1 MQRLEDDFYTHI
13 NAKWLENN
21 KIPPEYT
28 KWSNFHIL
36 NKVNEERLKEILN
49 CDPTNDEENKLNI
62 LWKKGLNTEELNTV
76 EHDSIFKLINED
88 LPINQLLVSL
98 LKYNLCFLFDIEAY
112 TDFKDSNRNI
122 LYFDRLSLSL
132 PDRDYYLI
140 DKMEDKRVLFK
151 QFLDKFLQHY
161 KINSA
166 NNIAEEIYSFEE
178 SIAKVLLSKTEKRD
192 PNKIYNL
199 YSFDKLKEQ
208 FKNIDWDY
216 LFDSFNFPKND
227 KIIITEPKYF
237 EFLNNYLENT
247 DNHRIIK
254 NYFKYRLAKYSSN
267 FCDDI
272 SYQLAFDFFGNQLM
286 GQKEPKQRWKR
297 VLSTIESILGEVLS
311 KAYIQKYFKEDEK
324 KSCKNMIEEIC
335 KTYRERIINL
345 DWMSDITKQK
355 ALEKLDKITIKI
367 GYPDKWTDFTNLN
380 LSSNM
385 SYFENILE
393 ANKWILAHN
402 LEKLYKPVDKLEWH
416 MNAHEINAYYSP
428 TNNEIVFPAGILQ
441 EPFYSINQSLAE
453 NLGGIGAVIG
463 HEMTHGFDDNGRL
476 YDSDG
481 NLNEWWSKEDGGGEN
496 CDTDIDKFNKRSKKL
511 EELFNSY
518 EYFGIKVNGKLTL
531 GENIADL
538 GGLTFSLK
546 TLERIISNN
555 NNNNNNNNNLE
566 DIKTETKK
574 LFEQWAKIWRCNITD
589 DTLKNQLLTDP
600 HSPTDLRVNA
610 ILRNLDEFYE
620 IYNITEND
628 KMYLEPNMR
637 SKIW

>member
-1 MQRLEDDFYTHI
+1 
-13 NAKWLENN
+13 
-21 KIPPEYT
+21 
-28 KWSNFHIL
+28 
-36 NKVNEERLKEILN
+36 
-49 CDPTNDEENKLNI
+49 
-62 LWKKGLNTEELNTV
+62 
-76 EHDSIFKLINED
+76 
-88 LPINQLLVSL
+88 
-98 LKYNLCFLFDIEAY
+98 
-112 TDFKDSNRNI
+112 
-122 LYFDRLSLSL
+122 
-132 PDRDYYLI
+132 
-140 DKMEDKRVLFK
+140 
-151 QFLDKFLQHY
+151 
-161 KINSA
+161 
-166 NNIAEEIYSFEE
+166 
-178 SIAKVLLSKTEKRD
+178 
-192 PNKIYNL
+192 
-199 YSFDKLKEQ
+199 
-208 FKNIDWDY
+208 
-216 LFDSFNFPKND
+216 
-227 KIIITEPKYF
+227 
-237 EFLNNYLENT
+237 
-247 DNHRIIK
+247 
-254 NYFKYRLAKYSSN
+254 
-267 FCDDI
+267 
-272 SYQLAFDFFGNQLM
+272 M

-311 KAYIQKYFKEDEK
+311 KAYIQKYFKETEK

-345 DWMSDITKQK
+345 DWMSEITKQK

-481 NLNEWWSKEDGGGEN
+481 NLNEWWSKEDGDG
-496 CDTDIDKFNKRSKKL
+496 DTDIDKFNKRSKKL

-546 TLERIISNN
+546 TLERIVS

-574 LFEQWAKIWRCNITD
+574 LFEQWAKIWRGNITD

>member
-13 NAKWLENN
+13 NAEWLEKN
-21 KIPPEYT
+21 KIPSEYT

-62 LWKKGLNTEELNTV
+62 LWKKGLNTEELNSHK
-76 EHDSIFKLINED
+76 HDSIFKLINED

-140 DKMEDKRVLFK
+140 DKMEDKRILFK

-161 KINSA
+161 KINNA
-166 NNIAEEIYSFEE
+166 NNNITNNNIAEEIYSFEE

-199 YSFDKLKEQ
+199 YAFYKLKEQ

-216 LFDSFNFPKND
+216 LFDSFNFPKDD

-254 NYFKYRLAKYSSN
+254 NYFKYRLAKYSTN

-272 SYQLAFDFFGNQLM
+272 SYQLTFDFFGNQLM

-367 GYPDKWTDFTNLN
+367 GYPDKWTDFANLN

-385 SYFENILE
+385 SYFENMLE
-393 ANKWILAHN
+393 ANRWILAHN

-441 EPFYSINQSLAE
+441 EPFYSINQSIAE

-463 HEMTHGFDDNGRL
+463 HEMSHGFDDNGRL

-481 NLNEWWSKEDGGGEN
+481 NLNEWWSKEDE
-496 CDTDIDKFNKRSKKL
+496 IQFNERSKKL
-511 EELFNSY
+511 EELFNLY

-546 TLERIISNN
+546 TLERIIFNN
-555 NNNNNNNNNLE
+555 NNTKLE

-600 HSPTDLRVNA
+600 HSPTNLRVNA

-628 KMYLEPNMR
+628 KMYLDKQLR

>member
-13 NAKWLENN
+13 NAEWLENN
-21 KIPPEYT
+21 KIPSEYT

-62 LWKKGLNTEELNTV
+62 LWKKGLNTEELNTK
-76 EHDSIFKLINED
+76 EHDHDSIFKLINED

-140 DKMEDKRVLFK
+140 DKMADKRILFK

-161 KINSA
+161 NKISCTSN

-199 YSFDKLKEQ
+199 YAFNTLKEQ

-254 NYFKYRLAKYSSN
+254 NYFKYRLAKYSTN

-272 SYQLAFDFFGNQLM
+272 SYQLTFDFFGNQLM

-297 VLSTIESILGEVLS
+297 VLSTIEGILGEVLS

-345 DWMSDITKQK
+345 DWMSEITKQK

-385 SYFENILE
+385 SYFENMLE
-393 ANKWILAHN
+393 ANRWILAHN

-481 NLNEWWSKEDGGGEN
+481 NLNEWWSKEDE
-496 CDTDIDKFNKRSKKL
+496 IQFNERSKKL
-511 EELFNSY
+511 EDLFNSY

-546 TLERIISNN
+546 TLERILSNN
-555 NNNNNNNNNLE
+555 SLE

-574 LFEQWAKIWRCNITD
+574 LFVQWAKIWRCNITD

-628 KMYLEPNMR
+628 KMYLDKQLR

>member
-13 NAKWLENN
+13 NAEWLENN
-21 KIPPEYT
+21 KIPSEYT

-62 LWKKGLNTEELNTV
+62 LWKKGLNTEELNSHKY
-76 EHDSIFKLINED
+76 ESIFKIINED
-88 LPINQLLVSL
+88 LPFNQLLVSL

-140 DKMEDKRVLFK
+140 DKMADKRVLFK

-199 YSFDKLKEQ
+199 YAFNTLKEQ

-254 NYFKYRLAKYSSN
+254 NYFKYRLAKYSTN

-272 SYQLAFDFFGNQLM
+272 SYQLTFDFFGNQLM

-345 DWMSDITKQK
+345 DWMSEITKQK

-367 GYPDKWTDFTNLN
+367 GYPDKWTDFTHLN

-481 NLNEWWSKEDGGGEN
+481 NLNEWWSKENSVGEGEN
-496 CDTDIDKFNKRSKKL
+496 CKNDIDKFNERSKKL

-546 TLERIISNN
+546 TLERIVSNN
-555 NNNNNNNNNLE
+555 NNLA

-628 KMYLEPNMR
+628 KMYLDKQLR

>member
-13 NAKWLENN
+13 NAEWLENN
-21 KIPPEYT
+21 KIPSEYT

-49 CDPTNDEENKLNI
+49 CNPTNDEENKLNI

-140 DKMEDKRVLFK
+140 DKMEDKRILFK
-151 QFLDKFLQHY
+151 QFLDKLLQHY

-192 PNKIYNL
+192 PNKIYNI
-199 YSFDKLKEQ
+199 YAFNTLKEQ

-216 LFDSFNFPKND
+216 LFDSFNFPKDD

-272 SYQLAFDFFGNQLM
+272 SYQLTFDFFGNQLM

-311 KAYIQKYFKEDEK
+311 KAYIQKYFKETEK

-345 DWMSDITKQK
+345 DWMSEITKQK

-481 NLNEWWSKEDGGGEN
+481 NLNEWWSKEDGDGE
-496 CDTDIDKFNKRSKKL
+496 TDIDKFNKRSKKL

-546 TLERIISNN
+546 TLERILSNN
-555 NNNNNNNNNLE
+555 NLAEFKE

>member
-1 MQRLEDDFYTHI
+1 MSRLEDNFYTYV
-13 NAKWLENN
+13 NSEWLENN
-21 KIPPEYT
+21 KIPSEYT

-36 NKVNEERLKEILN
+36 DKINQERLKEILES
-49 CDPTNDEENKLNI
+49 DPTNDEENKLNI
-62 LWKKGLNTEELNTV
+62 LWKKGLNVQELNSR
-76 EHDSIFKLINED
+76 EHCEIFKLINED
-88 LPINQLLVSL
+88 LPINQLIVSL
-98 LKYNLCFLFDIEAY
+98 LKYNLCFLFDLEAY

-122 LYFDRLSLSL
+122 LYLDRLSLSL

-151 QFLDKFLQHY
+151 EFLNKFLQHY
-161 KINSA
+161 NINNNNNINS
-166 NNIAEEIYSFEE
+166 NSNIVDEIYSFEE

-192 PNKIYNL
+192 PLKIYNL
-199 YSFDKLKEQ
+199 YSFDKLKEE

-216 LFDSFNFPKND
+216 LFNSFNFPKND

-237 EFLNNYLENT
+237 EYLNNYLVNT

-254 NYFKYRLAKYSSN
+254 NYFKYRLAKYSTN
-267 FCDDI
+267 FCDDY
-272 SYQLAFDFFGNQLM
+272 SYQLTFDFFGTQLM

-297 VLSTIESILGEVLS
+297 VLSTIEGIIGEVLS
-311 KAYIQKYFKEDEK
+311 KVYIQKYFKEDEK
-324 KSCKNMIEEIC
+324 KYCKNMIDEIC

-345 DWMSDITKQK
+345 DWMSNATKQK
-355 ALEKLDKITIKI
+355 ALEKLDKFTVKI
-367 GYPDKWTDFTNLN
+367 GYPDKWTDFTNLILN
-380 LSSNM
+380 SSKT
-385 SYFENILE
+385 YFENILE
-393 ANKWILAHN
+393 ANKWLLEHN

-476 YDSDG
+476 YDSNG
-481 NLNEWWSKEDGGGEN
+481 NLNDWWTKEDE
-496 CDTDIDKFNKRSKKL
+496 IKFNERSKKL

-538 GGLTFSLK
+538 GGLTFSLR
-546 TLERIISNN
+546 TLERILNKDLNKDLNI
-555 NNNNNNNNNLE
+555 
-566 DIKTETKK
+566 ETKK

-600 HSPTDLRVNA
+600 HSPTDLRVNT
-610 ILRNLDEFYE
+610 ILRNLDEFYD
-620 IYNITEND
+620 IFNITEND
-628 KMYLEPNMR
+628 KMYLDPLLR